1 MLGVQRGDW
10 ESRMLPNKL
19 VELVRNKGNME
30 QEGTGFFLESEAEML
45 TILNFLNFGDDT
57 NITEAMKD
65 QVMKAIAQM
74 ESTKLEEREEADF
87 Y

>member
-74 ESTKLEEREEADF
+74 EAKKLEKREEADL

>member
-10 ESRMLPNKL
+10 EAKMLPNKL

-74 ESTKLEEREEADF
+74 EAKKLEKREEADL

>member
-1 MLGVQRGDW
+1 MLGVQSGDW
-10 ESRMLPNKL
+10 EFRMLPNKL
-19 VELVRNKGNME
+19 VELVKNKGNME

-45 TILNFLNFGDDT
+45 TIVNYLNFGDDT

-65 QVMKAIAQM
+65 QVTKAIAQM
-74 ESTKLEEREEADF
+74 EARKLEKREEADL